1 MAWALLT
8 DTKQIDSVTFAL
20 PAVLDAGLYAV
31 EISDQRATEVMLGT
45 VRLQECLFSHED
57 LAKAEKSTLPLGR
70 SHDSRLLNS
79 RWPAMMGEVDAA
91 ALVKISQLIP
101 PDSIAVEIGSRL
113 GGSSKLILDSA
124 PGIKR
129 LYCIDSEWS
138 LSDSQAMLDPYMDQ
152 LTEYW
157 SIDRTRSCFDYAK
170 ELLQDYK
177 QARLLAL
184 SSPYDFNWWTEP
196 IDFIFED
203 SSHANPQLRDNLNF
217 WVHLVKSGGIIAG
230 HDYAASH
237 WPDVAVE
244 ANRLRD
250 MFGTQLN
257 VQGSVWWMIKP

>member
-70 SHDSRLLNS
+70 SHDYRLLNS

-113 GGSSKLILDSA
+113 GGSCRGCWRCGRGRRGL
-124 PGIKR
+124 
-129 LYCIDSEWS
+129 CVN
-138 LSDSQAMLDPYMDQ
+138 
-152 LTEYW
+152 
-157 SIDRTRSCFDYAK
+157 RSGEK
-170 ELLQDYK
+170 
-177 QARLLAL
+177 
-184 SSPYDFNWWTEP
+184 
-196 IDFIFED
+196 
-203 SSHANPQLRDNLNF
+203 
-217 WVHLVKSGGIIAG
+217 GG
-230 HDYAASH
+230 D
-237 WPDVAVE
+237 
-244 ANRLRD
+244 
-250 MFGTQLN
+250 
-257 VQGSVWWMIKP
+257 QGSEDLVHDFLSVV